1 MPMPNDR
8 EQQLLRRREQL
19 VARSGQLRID
29 LVAQAGGL
37 APQGLLSGGA
47 NRALLWAQQHPQWVA
62 GGVALFLVL
71 GPQRLWRWGGRLF
84 GALQIARQLTPLW
97 GRVSARRR

>member
-1 MPMPNDR
+1 MPNDR
-8 EQQLLRRREQL
+8 EQQLLRRREHL

-29 LVAQAGGL
+29 LVAQVGGM

-62 GGVALFLVL
+62 GGVALLLVL

-84 GALQIARQLTPLW
+84 GALQIARQVVPLW